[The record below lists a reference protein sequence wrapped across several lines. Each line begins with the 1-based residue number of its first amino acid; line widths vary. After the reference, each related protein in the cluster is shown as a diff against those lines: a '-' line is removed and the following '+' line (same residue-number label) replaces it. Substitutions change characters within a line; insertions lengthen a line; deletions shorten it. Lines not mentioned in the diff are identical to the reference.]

1 MRRSTRVRTPRP
13 RETVA
18 ATGVLLAIVV
28 AVLFAVTYPTAVA
41 AVVTG
46 AAGGS
51 VVTAVALDSRRR
63 GDRTRTV
70 RLPGTGFSVEA

>member
-28 AVLFAVTYPTAVA
+28 AVLFAVTYPTVVA
-41 AVVTG
+41 AAVTG
-46 AAGGS
+46 AVGLAAT
-51 VVTAVALDSRRR
+51 TAVALDVHR
-63 GDRTRTV
+63 GAGRTRTV
-70 RLPGTGFSVEA
+70 RVPGTDVSVEA